1 MRPFSR
7 AWLSKHAEQFIGR
20 VGQTR
25 TLFRLPACA
34 VFRPTSS
41 QPFNAFRLITYCLIR
56 PSRII
61 ERILG

>member
-7 AWLSKHAEQFIGR
+7 AWLSKHTEQFIGR
-20 VGQTR
+20 EGKKR

-34 VFRPTSS
+34 VFRPALS
-41 QPFNAFRLITYCLIR
+41 QSFNAFRLITHCLIR